1 MGPTL
6 GNAGLPSPLL
16 YNRKNTPHARRWS
29 VLAPRILEQASART
43 PRGTQDVQ
51 PPRSR
56 EPIHRDASNSAP
68 SILFVRDHDLG
79 RRGNGSPPDLP
90 QPAVAKLRIFRNRA
104 PRLMQPKQ
112 QLVASGGSPS
122 QWAGV
127 LVNREGSKT
136 GY

>member
-16 YNRKNTPHARRWS
+16 YNRKNTPHARRCS

-56 EPIHRDASNSAP
+56 EPVHRDASKSAP

-79 RRGNGSPPDLP
+79 RRRQWEPSRSSPASRDQAEDPP
-90 QPAVAKLRIFRNRA
+90 EQS

-122 QWAGV
+122 QWTGV